1 MTTSPPPDP
10 LIALQESISELTAKL
25 STYRGQL
32 SALSRYAHD
41 KDDSLAAQIQQ
52 LSDDLGDLAATV
64 TAALD
69 AAAPRGPAAPRWD
82 NLDTKAHHK
91 QLAWLT
97 EWVTKILVPC
107 YVRGGPYTLAD
118 CWARHEAA
126 LWELGTIAAQWNRVF
141 NRKRPD
147 LALAL
152 EFFDRWLPDAMR
164 RVEDATRICSPRHNP
179 T

>member
-1 MTTSPPPDP
+1 M
-10 LIALQESISELTAKL
+10 AHASEID
-25 STYRGQL
+25 G
-32 SALSRYAHD
+32 SRRD
-41 KDDSLAAQIQQ
+41 TVAAVRRFNRFYTRAI
-52 LSDDLGDLAATV
+52 G
-64 TAALD
+64 ALD
-69 AAAPRGPAAPRWD
+69 
-82 NLDTKAHHK
+82 KAY
-91 QLAWLT
+91 L
-97 EWVTKILVPC
+97 
-107 YVRGGPYTLAD
+107 GGPYTLAD